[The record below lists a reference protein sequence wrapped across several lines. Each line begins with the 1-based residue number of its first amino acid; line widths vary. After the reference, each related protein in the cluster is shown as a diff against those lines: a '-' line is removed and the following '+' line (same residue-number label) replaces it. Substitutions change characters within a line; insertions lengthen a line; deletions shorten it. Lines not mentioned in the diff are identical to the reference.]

1 MRIFI
6 VDGKETGGGQTTDI
20 GQFNSRTGEIRLN
33 HTDCTYDL
41 QGRKLSGM
49 PTKKGVY
56 ITNGVKRVIKE
67 NNNKDMKNE
76 TEQKKGYTAPAMRV
90 IELKHQAR
98 LMESSPTDPPS
109 YDYELN

>member
-1 MRIFI
+1 
-6 VDGKETGGGQTTDI
+6 
-20 GQFNSRTGEIRLN
+20 
-33 HTDCTYDL
+33 
-41 QGRKLSGM
+41 
-49 PTKKGVY
+49 
-56 ITNGVKRVIKE
+56 
-67 NNNKDMKNE
+67 MKNE

>member
-56 ITNGVKRVIKE
+56 ITNGVKRVIK
-67 NNNKDMKNE
+67 
-76 TEQKKGYTAPAMRV
+76 
-90 IELKHQAR
+90 
-98 LMESSPTDPPS
+98 
-109 YDYELN
+109 